1 MGDTSGTR
9 SGGAWKWLWH
19 FFSPMP
25 AIPPAYQGDEEI
37 GKGFRYWRSRVMV
50 ATMVGYALY
59 YLVRKNLSFAMPAMQ
74 TDLGVTKSD
83 LGIFLTLH
91 GLVYGLSRFANGALA
106 DRSNAR
112 AMMTVGLVL
121 SAVMNLC
128 FGLSSGVVTLGV
140 FWVINGWVQGM
151 GFPPCARLMTHWFP
165 PKVLASRMSVWNT
178 SHSVGAGATALL
190 CGYLATFG
198 WRYCFV
204 IPAVIALAGAIYLW
218 TSLRDTPPSVGLPE
232 VKGTEDAKTGESDT
246 LAHKAFLR
254 KHVFG
259 NPYIWIFALANFFV
273 YIVRYGILDWGPTM
287 LKEAKG
293 YEISHAAGTV
303 AAFEISGVVGML
315 IAGWLTDQVFGG
327 RGGRVCLFCMI
338 GAGIS
343 LWLFWTLPAGSTFMA
358 TVALCAG
365 GFFIYGPQ
373 ALIGIAVANLA
384 TKRAAATAAGFTGIF
399 GYASTIFSGWG
410 MGYLAQKAGWGA
422 GITLILI
429 ASAIGTLL
437 FLATW
442 FAKAHGYEERK
453 S

>member
-1 MGDTSGTR
+1 MGDTNGTR

-91 GLVYGLSRFANGALA
+91 GLIYGLSRFANGALA

-232 VKGTEDAKTGESDT
+232 VKGTEDAKTGEGDT

-315 IAGWLTDQVFGG
+315 IAGWLTDRVFGG

-410 MGYLAQKAGWGA
+410 MGYLVEKAGWGA

>member
-1 MGDTSGTR
+1 MAETNGAK
-9 SGGAWKWLWH
+9 SGGALKWMWH

-25 AIPPAYQGDEEI
+25 AIPPAYQGEEEVA
-37 GKGFRYWRSRVMV
+37 KGFSYWRSRVMV

-74 TDLGVTKSD
+74 TDLGVSKSD

-91 GLVYGLSRFANGALA
+91 GLVYGLSRFANGAMA

-178 SHSVGAGATALL
+178 SHSFGAGATALL
-190 CGYLATFG
+190 CGYLASFG
-198 WRYCFV
+198 WRYCFF

-232 VKGTEDAKTGESDT
+232 VKGTEEVKTAEGDSV
-246 LAHKAFLR
+246 AHKAFL
-254 KHVFG
+254 KKNVFG
-259 NPYIWIFALANFFV
+259 NPFIWIFALANFFV

-315 IAGWLTDQVFGG
+315 VAGWLTDRVFGG
-327 RGGRVCLFCMI
+327 RGGRVCVFCMI
-338 GAGIS
+338 LAGIS
-343 LWLFWTLPAGSTFMA
+343 LWIFWSLPAGSMGMA
-358 TVALCAG
+358 TLALCAG

-410 MGYLAQKAGWGA
+410 MGYLVERAGWGA

-429 ASAIGTLL
+429 ASGIGTLL
-437 FLATW
+437 FLVTW
-442 FAKAHGYEERK
+442 FARAHGYDQQK